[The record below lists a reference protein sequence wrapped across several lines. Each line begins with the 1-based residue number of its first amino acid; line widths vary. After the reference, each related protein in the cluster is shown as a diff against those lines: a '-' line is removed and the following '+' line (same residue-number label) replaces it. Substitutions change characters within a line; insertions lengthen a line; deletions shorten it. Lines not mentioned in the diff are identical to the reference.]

1 MSTPFPRPR
10 SLSRRGLLRAAA
22 LAGGAAAGGVLG
34 SAAAGGSAALAAAAG
49 RAPAA
54 APGRPPAAAP
64 GPADPA
70 LAADVRQEFLSAWS
84 AYRRLAWGRDELR
97 PLSGTGSDFFISGVP
112 LGLTIIEAL
121 DTLYLMELDDE
132 LAAGIDWIG
141 SSLNF
146 NRNAGV
152 HVFESIIRLVGG
164 LLSGYHATGA
174 PVLLGKARDIAD
186 RLLPAFTKSP
196 TGMPYRYVNLRT
208 GAVSGNQ
215 VPLAEIGS
223 NITEF
228 GYLSQLTGDSRYVDA
243 GKRALRAVWDR
254 RSGLDLVG
262 TTLNVDS
269 GDWTDG
275 TARVDP
281 PVDSFFEYL
290 WDGYAFLGD
299 TECRDWY
306 RTLTGAILRHQAETV
321 GGRLWFKAVDK
332 DSGQLTG
339 RGQSELTAFYAGL
352 LAQGG
357 NVGEGERYHDS
368 WAAVLGRHRLPPEY
382 VDYTNLNALS
392 NAYQLRPEY
401 VDAALFLWLVTGKQV
416 YRDRGRDLYERQ
428 KAHCKVANGYAVVDD
443 MTTNPTSKGDLTP
456 GYWYSENMK
465 YFYLLWSGSPRFD
478 YGDNYL
484 TTEGNVLRG
493 LIRTGGQPGGR
504 AYHLVNRASGRVLE
518 VRNSSLDN
526 DGPVVIWA
534 DNGTATQKWTITT
547 SGGYSTLTNRN
558 SGRVLEVPRS
568 SLAEGTP
575 LVQYDSNA
583 TFTQQWQLQAAGG
596 GYRRLV
602 NRNSGKVAGVTATGD
617 GAAVVQQTANG
628 GTGQQWQVV
637 AL

>member
-1 MSTPFPRPR
+1 MSIPFSRPA

-22 LAGGAAAGGVLG
+22 LAGGG
-34 SAAAGGSAALAAAAG
+34 AALAAAATPI
-49 RAPAA
+49 PAA
-54 APGRPPAAAP
+54 GAAAAP

-97 PLSGTGSDFFISGVP
+97 PLSGTGSDFFIGGVP

-132 LAAGIDWIG
+132 LAAGIDWISG
-141 SSLNF
+141 SLNF
-146 NRNAGV
+146 DRNASV

-174 PVLLGKARDIAD
+174 PVLLDKARDVAD

-208 GAVSGNQ
+208 GAVRGNQ

-228 GYLSQLTGDSRYVDA
+228 GYLSQLTGDRRYVDA

-254 RSGLDLVG
+254 RSGLNLVG

-269 GDWTDG
+269 GNWTDG
-275 TARVDP
+275 TARIDP

-306 RTLTGAILRHQAETV
+306 RTLTDAILRYQAETV
-321 GGRLWFKAVDK
+321 GGRLWFKGVDK
-332 DSGQLTG
+332 DTGSLTG
-339 RGQSELTAFYAGL
+339 RGQSELSAFYAGL

-357 NVGEGERYHDS
+357 NPGEGERYHDS
-368 WAAVLGRHRLPPEY
+368 WAAVLDRHRLPPEY
-382 VDYTNLNALS
+382 LDYTNLNSL
-392 NAYQLRPEY
+392 NNGYQLRPEY
-401 VDAALFLWLVTGKQV
+401 VDSALFLWLQTGKQV
-416 YRDRGRDLYERQ
+416 YRDRGRTLYERQ
-428 KAHCKVANGYAVVDD
+428 KAYCKVGNGYTIVND

-456 GYWYSENMK
+456 GYWYSESMK

-478 YGDNYL
+478 YANNYL

-493 LIRTGGQPGGR
+493 LIRAGGPPGNK

-518 VRNSSLDN
+518 VRESSLSN
-526 DGPVVIWA
+526 DGPVVIWV
-534 DNGTATQKWTITT
+534 DNGTATQKWSITT
-547 SGGYSTLTNRN
+547 SGGFSTLTNRN
-558 SGRVLEVPRS
+558 SGKVLEVPRS
-568 SLAEGTP
+568 TTVEGTQ
-575 LVQYDSNA
+575 LVQYDSNGTA
-583 TFTQQWQLQAAGG
+583 TQQWRLENAGD
-596 GYRRLV
+596 GYQRLV
-602 NRNSGKVAGVTATGD
+602 NRNSGKVAGITGTGD
-617 GAAVVQQTANG
+617 GSAVVQQNPNG
-628 GTGQQWQVV
+628 GTGQQWKVV
-637 AL
+637 SA